1 MLEINPGLIIWTS
14 VTFILLVLVLSK
26 VAWKPLVQALQ
37 DRENSIGEAMKKA
50 EDARKDSERLLAE
63 NVRRLSEAN
72 AETSRILKEGRELA
86 EQMKNEIVAKAHTQ
100 AKAELERA
108 KEEIQREKET
118 ALTEM
123 RGEIAD
129 MAIAAAE
136 KLLDETLDQPRQKQ
150 MIDKVLQ
157 QFPKN

>member
-1 MLEINPGLIIWTS
+1 MLDINPGLIIWTS
-14 VTFILLVLVLSK
+14 VTFLLLVFVLSK

-37 DRENSIGEAMKKA
+37 DRETSIATALQKA
-50 EDARKDSERLLAE
+50 EEARKESQRLLEE
-63 NVRRLSEAN
+63 NTKVLAAAN

-100 AKAELERA
+100 AKAEVERA
-108 KEEIQREKET
+108 KEEIQREKES

-136 KLLDETLDQPRQKQ
+136 KLLDESLDASKQKK
-150 MIDKVLQ
+150 MIDKVIQ
-157 QFPKN
+157 QLPKN

>member
-1 MLEINPGLIIWTS
+1 MLDINPGLIIWTS
-14 VTFILLVLVLSK
+14 LTFILLVLVLRM
-26 VAWKPLVQALQ
+26 VAWKPLLQALQ
-37 DRENSIGEAMKKA
+37 DRENSIADALTTA
-50 EDARKDSERLLAE
+50 ENARKDSERLLAE
-63 NVRRLSEAN
+63 NKKAMAAAN
-72 AETSRILKEGRELA
+72 EETSRILKEGRDLA

-123 RGEIAD
+123 RGEIAE

-136 KLLDETLDQPRQKQ
+136 KLLDESLDASKQKK

>member
-1 MLEINPGLIIWTS
+1 MLDINPGLIIWTT
-14 VTFILLVLVLSK
+14 VTFVLLLLVLGK

-37 DRENSIGEAMKKA
+37 DREKSIGDALDKA
-50 EDARKDSERLLAE
+50 EQARKESERLLAE
-63 NVRRLSEAN
+63 NKRAMAAAN
-72 AETSRILKEGRELA
+72 DETSRILKEGRELA
-86 EQMKNEIVAKAHTQ
+86 EQMKNEIVVKAHTQ

-108 KEEIQREKET
+108 KEEIQREKES

-123 RGEIAD
+123 RGEIAA

-136 KLLDETLDQPRQKQ
+136 KLLDESLDTPKQKK
-150 MIDKVLQ
+150 MIDRVLQ

>member
-1 MLEINPGLIIWTS
+1 MLDINPGLIIWTS
-14 VTFILLVLVLSK
+14 LTFILLVLVLRM
-26 VAWKPLVQALQ
+26 VAWKPLLQALQ
-37 DRENSIGEAMKKA
+37 DRENSISDALTTA
-50 EDARKDSERLLAE
+50 ENARKDSERLLAE
-63 NVRRLSEAN
+63 KKKAMAAAN
-72 AETSRILKEGRELA
+72 EETSRILKEGRDLA

-123 RGEIAD
+123 RGQIAE

-136 KLLDETLDQPRQKQ
+136 KLLDESLDASKQKK

>member
-1 MLEINPGLIIWTS
+1 MLDINPGLIIWTT

-26 VAWKPLVQALQ
+26 VAWKPLVQALH
-37 DRENSIGEAMKKA
+37 DRESSIAKALEKA
-50 EDARKDSERLLAE
+50 EEARKESERVLAE
-63 NVRRLSEAN
+63 NVRALATAN
-72 AETSRILKEGRELA
+72 EETSRILKEGRELA
-86 EQMKNEIVAKAHTQ
+86 EQMKHEIVAKAHTQ

-108 KEEIQREKET
+108 KEEISREKET

-123 RGEIAD
+123 RGEIAG

-136 KLLDETLDQPRQKQ
+136 KLLDESLDTAKQKK
-150 MIDKVLQ
+150 MIDKVLG

>member
-1 MLEINPGLIIWTS
+1 MLDINPGLIIWTT
-14 VTFILLVLVLSK
+14 VTFLLLVLVLGK

-37 DRENSIGEAMKKA
+37 DRESSIAKALEKA
-50 EDARKDSERLLAE
+50 EEARKESQRLLEE
-63 NVRRLSEAN
+63 NTKVLAAAN

-136 KLLDETLDQPRQKQ
+136 KLLDESLDAPKQKK
-150 MIDKVLQ
+150 MIDKVIQ
-157 QFPKN
+157 QLPKN